1 MKSVLRIAGVLVGA
15 IGAVWIGQGVGLL
28 PGSFMSGR
36 REWAVYGALALA
48 AGLLLSWW
56 SWRGTKR

>member
-36 REWAVYGALALA
+36 REWAVYGALALS